1 VTATAAPLVELRDV
15 AVRYAGRSSVIG
27 RLRHRPSTD
36 VEAVAGITLAVRAGE
51 MLALVGESGSGKT
64 STGHVALRLIPPAA
78 GSIHFSGSDVTDADG
93 RALRKLRR
101 EMQLIYQDPYE
112 ALDPRCRVRTILE
125 EPLRI
130 HAHQLSRA
138 ERGERIAQALS
149 RVGMTPELFL
159 DRYPSELSGG
169 QRQRVAI
176 AASLMLDPRFV
187 VADEPVSMLDVSV
200 RAEIMALLGS
210 LRDSGMGVL
219 LITHDLA
226 TAAKY
231 ADRVAVM
238 YVGRVVEEG
247 PAAQIVTAPQHPY
260 TRALVAAVPRL
271 DPARRG
277 AIQVLAG
284 EIPDPANAPSGC
296 RFHPRCPIAVDE
308 CRVHEPPL
316 TDRGGDHTV
325 ACPRV

>member
-1 VTATAAPLVELRDV
+1 MTATAAPLVELRDV
-15 AVRYAGRSSVIG
+15 AVRYAGRSSVLG

-36 VEAVAGITLAVRAGE
+36 VEAVAGITLQIRAGE

-64 STGHVALRLIPPAA
+64 STGHVAMRLVPAAA
-78 GSIHFSGSDVTDADG
+78 GSVHFGGADVTDAGG
-93 RALRKLRR
+93 RGLRKLRR

-112 ALDPRCRVRTILE
+112 ALDPRCRVRAILE

-138 ERGERIAQALS
+138 ERGERIVQALT

-159 DRYPSELSGG
+159 DRYPAELSGG

-231 ADRVAVM
+231 ADRIAVM

-247 PAAQIVTAPQHPY
+247 STAGVVSAPQHPY
-260 TRALVAAVPRL
+260 TRALVSAVPRL
-271 DPARRG
+271 DPERSG
-277 AIQVLAG
+277 GIEVLAG
-284 EIPDPANAPSGC
+284 EIPDPAHAPSGC
-296 RFHPRCPIAVDE
+296 RFHPRCPIAVEE
-308 CRVHEPPL
+308 CRSLEPPL
-316 TDRGGDHTV
+316 TDRGNGRSV